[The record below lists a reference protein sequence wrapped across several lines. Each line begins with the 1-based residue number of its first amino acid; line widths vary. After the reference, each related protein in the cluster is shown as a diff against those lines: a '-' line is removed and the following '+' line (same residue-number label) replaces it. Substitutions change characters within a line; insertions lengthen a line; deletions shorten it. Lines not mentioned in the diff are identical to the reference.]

1 MKIISIQKVDM
12 HFIFIFFPL
21 SWTFLFVKTPN
32 KDDNEKAQYFNVL
45 AFKTLADT
53 QKNNKV
59 H

>member
-1 MKIISIQKVDM
+1 M